1 MKDSYNQQ
9 FDYLI
14 KDMTKALTESYAIIL
29 NNHAAFKKD
38 VDTSPLLNLTL
49 SVYMS
54 SLIHVLDIIKTN
66 TIGEVKLM
74 ENIELAKKTLSQSI
88 KSLPFIKAVEEI

>member
-9 FDYLI
+9 YDHLI
-14 KDMTKALTESYAIIL
+14 KDMTKSLTESYARAL
-29 NNHAAFKKD
+29 GNYPVFKKD

-54 SLIHVLDIIKTN
+54 SLIHVLDIIKN
-66 TIGEVKLM
+66 QTIGEVRLM
-74 ENIELAKKTLSQSI
+74 ENIELAKQAFSKAI
-88 KSLPFIKAVEEI
+88 ESLPFIKSVSEI